1 MGKPLLEMKG
11 ELVNS
16 VVIDSGT
23 CEGSVRAS
31 KGSDDGSHG
40 VTSERRTIW
49 VYLVYVHDE
58 SWLLATMS
66 GRRSEWVVNDHV
78 LPNL

>member
-1 MGKPLLEMKG
+1 MEAM
-11 ELVNS
+11 
-16 VVIDSGT
+16 
-23 CEGSVRAS
+23 
-31 KGSDDGSHG
+31 G